1 MVTLFGENMVEQD
14 MGERLATS
22 EHKKSRLNF
31 LDRGML
37 VKLKSRAMRAGVWFR
52 CLPRIDRVLVDLTIK
67 VADCVRSPY
76 LFGSLIAVAGKLE
89 GLLESKLE
97 RAIREFGVPLARKLS
112 VLAQRWGNWSAA
124 EWGRDPG
131 FVRYW
136 AVMKLNGYPCMG

>member
-1 MVTLFGENMVEQD
+1 MVILFGESRVEYNL
-14 MGERLATS
+14 GEYLVTS
-22 EHKKSRLNF
+22 EHRKGRSDF
-31 LDRGML
+31 LGRGTL
-37 VKLKSRAMRAGVWFR
+37 VKLRSRAMRAGVWFR

>member
-1 MVTLFGENMVEQD
+1 MVILFGENMVEQD
-14 MGERLATS
+14 MGEQLATS
-22 EHKKSRLNF
+22 EHKKGRPNF

-67 VADCVRSPY
+67 VADYVRSPY

-112 VLAQRWGNWSAA
+112 VFAQRWGNRSAS

-131 FVRYW
+131 FVRYL
-136 AVMKLNGYPCMG
+136 AVMKLNGNPCMV